1 MPGKKTFNK
10 LDASDYKVPAASNI
24 ALADSIISESSRA
37 HADIPL
43 DRLLPN
49 PRQPRKHFDDAA
61 IAELAADIKENGLI
75 EEIVVR
81 HSQAQDG
88 FWEVICGERR
98 KRACQLLGW
107 ERIPAQIRAATD

>member
-1 MPGKKTFNK
+1 MPKKTFNR
-10 LDASDYKVPAASNI
+10 LDKSDFQVPTVSNI
-24 ALADSIISESSRA
+24 ALAESIISESSRA
-37 HADIPL
+37 HAEIPL

-49 PRQPRKHFDDAA
+49 PRQPRKHFDEAS

-81 HSQAQDG
+81 ESLTEDG

-98 KRACQLLGW
+98 KRACQLLEW
-107 ERIPAQIRAATD
+107 ERIPAQ